1 MGRYYKENCYLAMD
15 LRHTR
20 LFDVEIT
27 PIWAEV
33 EEQTAE
39 SDDGRRRAHS
49 FVSGYRLSRCQVDV
63 KELEVAP
70 IIQRLN
76 ALEEETMDF
85 IASHPNMALSYD
97 PANLYVQGD
106 NTDEWILP
114 LEVVEGFKGNVTVVV
129 RQDVHRRAA
138 QYVFGVHPST
148 IFQYVQPQS
157 QGWTLTDEQKENRED
172 IAFEDM
178 NDEQYAKYY
187 PFMKAVEDI
196 LREEGHLDPD
206 FELPEP

>member
-1 MGRYYKENCYLAMD
+1 MGKYYKENYYLAMD

-20 LFDVEIT
+20 LFNVNIEAIFKVAQEWE
-27 PIWAEV
+27 P
-33 EEQTAE
+33 E
-39 SDDGRRRAHS
+39 SEDGRRKAGNVYVGRYIDH
-49 FVSGYRLSRCQVDV
+49 CQVDV
-63 KELEVAP
+63 TEIEVSP

-85 IASHPNMALSYD
+85 IALHRNMALNYD
-97 PANLYVQGD
+97 PADLYVTGD
-106 NTDEWILP
+106 NEPERIQRLSTGDF
-114 LEVVEGFKGNVTVVV
+114 EGHVTVVV
-129 RQDVHRRAA
+129 RQDVQRRAS

-157 QGWTLTDEQKENRED
+157 QGWTLTDEQKENRQD
-172 IAFEDM
+172 LAFEDM
-178 NDEQYAKYY
+178 DDEQYAKYY